1 MEQELIPKKSKS
13 TPKAEPSQKALQ
25 TRAINQAVAQKLK
38 LVDANIISNLT
49 DLLVKSVASASKI
62 QTANAIHNGIA
73 PMMQPQVVRSTAA
86 NSLMQIPITPLIEA
100 IRKQLEF
107 YFGDPNL
114 SRDKYMQTL
123 ITKHQK
129 GYVELKDLLGFKK
142 IQHFLSTANIQNC
155 EERISI
161 MRSAIKTSQLLKMC
175 RRGLMVKRAIPFQL
189 EALKNP
195 EIQTETDQRV
205 IYIENLPSNCTQE
218 ILAEIFKPF
227 GIIVYISLPK
237 SVVKTQG
244 TLSFKQSKCKGYAF
258 IEFGDSES
266 ANAALS
272 ANNSIPEKFIN
283 SGVQEPLQP
292 LTVMSKHK
300 WNELKQQFKLLSK
313 RPPAPRSTDFEQENG
328 GIDNTELKEG
338 TLLRVKNLPVEGV
351 TKKDLKAFL
360 EAHTTQC
367 KYIDYPPGK
376 QEATIR
382 FSSQSARDSLRANL
396 NSAICLKNLQLPLQL
411 VSLDEESEYFK
422 KVEKKRDHFRSK
434 KRLQQSKSLPI
445 SPKSASAR
453 KPGRRP
459 TSKPPTKTPK

>member
-1 MEQELIPKKSKS
+1 MELEKTPRKAKLAPKG
-13 TPKAEPSQKALQ
+13 EPSEKALQ
-25 TRAINQAVAQKLK
+25 TRALNQAVANKLK

-49 DLLVKSVASASKI
+49 DLLVKSVASSSKPHLP
-62 QTANAIHNGIA
+62 TGI
-73 PMMQPQVVRSTAA
+73 PPLVQPQAVTSGTA
-86 NSLMQIPITPLIEA
+86 NSLVQIPITPLIEA

-114 SRDKYMQTL
+114 SRDKHMQTL
-123 ITKHQK
+123 IAKHQK

-142 IQHFLSTANIQNC
+142 IQQFFSTANVQNC

-175 RRGLMVKRAIPFQL
+175 RRGLMVKRAIPFQV
-189 EALKNP
+189 EVVKDP
-195 EIQTETDQRV
+195 EHQRETDQRV

-227 GIIVYISLPK
+227 GSIVYVSLPK
-237 SVVKTQG
+237 TVVKTQG

-258 IEFGDSES
+258 IEFGDSQS
-266 ANAALS
+266 AQAALS
-272 ANNSIPEKFIN
+272 INNSIPEKFIN

-292 LTVMSKHK
+292 LTVISKHQ

-313 RPPAPRSTDFEQENG
+313 RPPIPRGMDLELENG
-328 GIDNTELKEG
+328 VQCSTELKQG

-351 TKKDLKAFL
+351 TKKDLKAFV
-360 EAHTTQC
+360 EAHTTQLQ
-367 KYIDYPPGK
+367 YIDYPPGK
-376 QEATIR
+376 PEATIR
-382 FSSQSARDSLRANL
+382 FSSQPARDDLLTKLKSVI
-396 NSAICLKNLQLPLQL
+396 SLKNFQFPLQP
-411 VSLDEESEYFK
+411 VPQEEESEYFM

-434 KRLQQSKSLPI
+434 KRLQQSKSVPI
-445 SPKSASAR
+445 SPKSSSAR

-459 TSKPPTKTPK
+459 ASKPPTKTAK